1 MAVNLPTELLRSF
14 VAIIDTGSML
24 QATERVF
31 LTQSALSLQMR
42 RLEDLVRQPLF
53 NRQGRRL
60 RLTPAGE
67 RLLRT
72 ARDILALNDQV
83 LAALQG
89 QALSGSV
96 RLGMNQDFAEI
107 FLPGVLNE
115 FIISHPEIQTQI
127 RVGGSQELLDLFAN
141 NQLDT
146 VLCVRPEDDPKL
158 LRTVPMGWY
167 GHAHLLEREILPLA
181 LLEPPCLFR
190 AAALARLEAAGLR
203 FRILVETASL
213 SGIRAAV
220 QSGLA
225 ITCRGPL
232 FADAAPLLPP
242 DALPPLSRAGYAI
255 YNCPT
260 PSPAVARLETLLQ
273 QAVTALCG

>member
-1 MAVNLPTELLRSF
+1 MAVNLPMELLRSF

-42 RLEDLVRQPLF
+42 RLEELVRQPLF

-115 FIISHPEIQTQI
+115 FITSYPEIQTQV
-127 RVGGSQELLDLFAN
+127 RVGGSQELLDLLAKG
-141 NQLDT
+141 QLDL

-158 LRTVPMGWY
+158 LKAVPMGWF
-167 GHAHLLEREILPLA
+167 GHMHLLEREVLPLA

-190 AAALARLEAAGLR
+190 ATALQRLEASGRR
-203 FRILVETASL
+203 FRVLVETASL

-220 QSGLA
+220 QAGLA
-225 ITCRGPL
+225 LTCRGPL
-232 FADAAPLLPP
+232 FADAAPQLPS
-242 DALPPLSRAGYAI
+242 DALPSLGRAGYAI
-255 YNCPT
+255 YDSIT
-260 PSPAVARLETLLQ
+260 PSPAASRLEALLR
-273 QAVTALCG
+273 QAVLALS

>member
-1 MAVNLPTELLRSF
+1 MAVNLPMELLRSF

-42 RLEDLVRQPLF
+42 RLEELVRQPLF

-67 RLLRT
+67 RLLRS

-115 FIISHPEIQTQI
+115 FITSYPEIQTQV
-127 RVGGSQELLDLFAN
+127 RVGGSQELLDLLAGG
-141 NQLDT
+141 QLDL
-146 VLCVRPEDDPKL
+146 VLCVRPEDDLKL
-158 LRTVPMGWY
+158 LKTVPMGWF
-167 GHAHLLEREILPLA
+167 GHMHLLEREVLPLA

-190 AAALARLEAAGLR
+190 AAALQRLEAAGRR
-203 FRILVETASL
+203 FRVLVETASL

-220 QSGLA
+220 QAGLA

-232 FADAAPLLPP
+232 FAEIAPMLPA
-242 DALPPLSRAGYAI
+242 DSLPPLARAGYAI
-255 YNCPT
+255 YDSPP
-260 PSPAVARLETLLQ
+260 PSPAATRLEILLR
-273 QAVTALCG
+273 QAVLALS

>member
-1 MAVNLPTELLRSF
+1 MAVNLPMELLRSF

-42 RLEDLVRQPLF
+42 RLEELVRQPLF
-53 NRQGRRL
+53 NRRGRRL

-115 FIISHPEIQTQI
+115 FITSYPEIQMQV
-127 RVGGSQELLDLFAN
+127 RVGGSQELLDLLAN
-141 NQLDT
+141 
-146 VLCVRPEDDPKL
+146 E
-158 LRTVPMGWY
+158 
-167 GHAHLLEREILPLA
+167 
-181 LLEPPCLFR
+181 
-190 AAALARLEAAGLR
+190 
-203 FRILVETASL
+203 
-213 SGIRAAV
+213 
-220 QSGLA
+220 
-225 ITCRGPL
+225 
-232 FADAAPLLPP
+232 
-242 DALPPLSRAGYAI
+242 
-255 YNCPT
+255 
-260 PSPAVARLETLLQ
+260 
-273 QAVTALCG
+273 

>member
-1 MAVNLPTELLRSF
+1 MAVNLPMELLRSF

-42 RLEDLVRQPLF
+42 RLEELVRQPLF

-115 FIISHPEIQTQI
+115 FITSYPEIQTQV
-127 RVGGSQELLDLFAN
+127 RVGGSQELLDLLAN
-141 NQLDT
+141 GQLDL
-146 VLCVRPEDDPKL
+146 VLCVRPEDDHKL
-158 LRTVPMGWY
+158 LKTVPMGWF
-167 GHAHLLEREILPLA
+167 GHSHLLDREVLPLA

-190 AAALARLEAAGLR
+190 AAALQRLEAAGRR
-203 FRILVETASL
+203 FRVLVETASL

-220 QSGLA
+220 QAGLA

-232 FADAAPLLPP
+232 FADIAPLLPA
-242 DALPPLSRAGYAI
+242 DSLPSLSRAGYAI
-255 YNCPT
+255 YDSPC
-260 PSPAVARLETLLQ
+260 PSPAASRLEVLLR
-273 QAVTALCG
+273 QAVLALN